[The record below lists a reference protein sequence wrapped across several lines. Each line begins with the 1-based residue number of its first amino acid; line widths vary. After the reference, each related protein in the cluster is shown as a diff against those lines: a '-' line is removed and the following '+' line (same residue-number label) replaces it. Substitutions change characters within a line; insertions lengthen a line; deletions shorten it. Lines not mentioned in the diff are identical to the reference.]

1 MKKNQWLIETR
12 RDWANFK
19 SKNSSILNHMALEF
33 ERRKKAEQFRKT
45 QFNKTGVINTQ
56 SLHKFKWSENIFRK
70 SEINNDGKNHGI
82 VMLVDCSSSMGGKK
96 YSDSIK
102 QSILLTEFCRKVGI
116 KYKVLGFN
124 DSNSMSERY
133 IDTTSD
139 LKYLNKKSCLKFGRY
154 FNMRE
159 WLNSEMN
166 KNDHEMMCTYL
177 LAVSSGKDGVDFSK
191 KIGYVSA
198 GSYDKSSSKL
208 AHQGDIPTS
217 TTPLNDS
224 LLTLRQISLKFKE
237 DFKIEVLN
245 TVVLTDGESNRSS
258 LSDPRSNKS
267 SGGGSSYDLWRGNS
281 DRLINI
287 NSYDPLSGQ
296 YFRTKVLN
304 TESILKFYK
313 KCVGGNT
320 ICFFI
325 NGCSNDQTKYD
336 YKGYDAYFSVANF
349 EMENYENNIMI
360 PEKSKNSLNQIK
372 NKFTNNHVSMK
383 LSKKI
388 LSELVTFLS

>member
-1 MKKNQWLIETR
+1 MKENQWLIKTR
-12 RDWANFK
+12 KDWANFK
-19 SKNSSILNHMALEF
+19 SKNSSVLNHMALEF

-70 SEINNDGKNHGI
+70 SEINNDGKNHGVI
-82 VMLVDCSSSMGGKK
+82 MLVDCSSSMGGKK

-124 DSNSMSERY
+124 DSNIIGEGYMN
-133 IDTTSD
+133 TND
-139 LKYLNKKSCLKFGRY
+139 LKYLNKKSCLKFSRY

-177 LAVSSGKDGVDFSK
+177 LAVSSGKDGIVFSRK
-191 KIGYVSA
+191 SGYVSA
-198 GSYDKSSSKL
+198 GSYDKTKL

-258 LSDPRSNKS
+258 LNDPRSNKNL
-267 SGGGSSYDLWRGNS
+267 GDGSSYDLWIGNS
-281 DRLINI
+281 ERHINV

-296 YFRTKVLN
+296 YFRTKILN

-325 NGCSNDQTKYD
+325 NGYSNDQTKYD

-349 EMENYENNIMI
+349 EVENYENEIMI
-360 PEKSKNSLNQIK
+360 SEKSKKSLNQIK
-372 NKFTNNHVSMK
+372 NKFTDNHVSMK